1 MLVLSAAMLL
11 LLIGRVVDVQGLNAS
26 KYASYGQSEQYQQV
40 TLPALRGTLYD
51 RNGNLLA
58 ASAPRVDIVSDD
70 FLIHSAATAAS
81 DAPGLARAL
90 DLSQSKV
97 ISLLS
102 EHNGYVALAD
112 DVNST
117 VENKVAD
124 LALPFVSFV
133 PAEIREEPTGNL
145 FAPLLGQVGYG
156 GKGLSGLEYLY
167 QNALSGAAGSEQV
180 VIGPSGDQLPGAA
193 KGVKP
198 AMQGTGLVLTL
209 DQALQYEVTQA
220 LSAQVLGQKA
230 QSGVAVVLDTKTGG
244 VLSMVNLVRVGDKVE
259 PAEQNLATN
268 AVYQPG
274 SVMKL
279 ATVSG
284 ALQNGLI
291 TPDEEF
297 TVPYTIWVG
306 GWPFEDADYHPTEQL
321 PVSQILAQ
329 SSNVGTI
336 EIAHL
341 LGEERLQYM
350 LKNLGFG
357 EKTALDWPGESA
369 GLVPT
374 ASNWSAADM
383 GTVPIGAGEAVTAMQ
398 IVDAY
403 NAVANGG
410 EYVPPKLVEATVGP
424 NGVEHVLPATAAHR
438 VLDQSTVDELL
449 PMLEDVTSEGTGV
462 EAEIPGYTVAGKT
475 GTAQIPRTTGP
486 GYQLGAWM
494 ATFVGFVPAQNPQL
508 TAIVVLNHPSAMYG
522 GSASAPVF
530 ATIMKY
536 ALRHFDISPSGASGL
551 SGTTSNLTKP

>member
-1 MLVLSAAMLL
+1 
-11 LLIGRVVDVQGLNAS
+11 
-26 KYASYGQSEQYQQV
+26 
-40 TLPALRGTLYD
+40 
-51 RNGNLLA
+51 
-58 ASAPRVDIVSDD
+58 
-70 FLIHSAATAAS
+70 
-81 DAPGLARAL
+81 
-90 DLSQSKV
+90 
-97 ISLLS
+97 
-102 EHNGYVALAD
+102 
-112 DVNST
+112 
-117 VENKVAD
+117 
-124 LALPFVSFV
+124 
-133 PAEIREEPTGNL
+133 
-145 FAPLLGQVGYG
+145 
-156 GKGLSGLEYLY
+156 
-167 QNALSGAAGSEQV
+167 
-180 VIGPSGDQLPGAA
+180 
-193 KGVKP
+193 
-198 AMQGTGLVLTL
+198 MQGTGLVLTL

-383 GTVPIGAGEAVTAMQ
+383 GTVPIGTGEAVTAMQ